1 MNPVDPRAEDLAE
14 IHERFTSRAALRDS
28 TVVVTGAGGF
38 LGYTLVGYLV
48 EYAAE
53 LGLAGVVAV
62 DRAAGADGHW
72 LTRLAARHPHL
83 EVVAG
88 DVVEFAHGPLAEV
101 RGRVHLVHAASIA
114 SPTTYRRFP
123 LETIDA
129 NVWGLRAMLDA
140 AREVDLGGFLF
151 FSSSEIYGDPPP
163 EAVPTPEEYLGN
175 VSCVGPRA
183 CYDESKRIGE
193 TLCWV
198 YATQFGLP
206 VTVVRPFN
214 NFGPG
219 MSPMDR
225 RLPADLASRV
235 LAGEDL
241 ELYSSGTPSRTFC
254 YVADA
259 VVGYLLALAHGRYDC
274 FNIGADGPELTV
286 EAFAERFRA
295 VAAELIGYRGSV
307 VRRTSDDP
315 DYLTGNPQRRCP
327 DLTRARAVLGYE
339 PRVEVDAGIARF
351 LSHLVLER
359 DGAMA

>member
-1 MNPVDPRAEDLAE
+1 MTPVDPRAEDLAG

-38 LGYTLVGYLV
+38 LGYYLVGYLV

-53 LGLAGVVAV
+53 LGLAGVIAV
-62 DRAAGADGHW
+62 DNGVASEEHW
-72 LTRLAARHPHL
+72 LARLAARNPRL
-83 EVVAG
+83 EVVVG
-88 DVVEFAHGPLAEV
+88 DAAAFARGRLAEL

-114 SPTTYRRFP
+114 SPTTYRQFP

-140 AREVDLGGFLF
+140 AREADLGGFLF
-151 FSSSEIYGDPPP
+151 YSSSEIYGDPPP
-163 EAVPTPEEYLGN
+163 EAIPTPEDYLGN

-198 YATQFGLP
+198 YATQFGMP

-219 MSPMDR
+219 MRPTDR
-225 RLPADLASRV
+225 RLPADLAARV

-241 ELYSSGTPSRTFC
+241 ELFSSGAPSRTFC

-259 VVGYLLALAHGRYDC
+259 VVGYLLALTHGRYDC
-274 FNIGADGPELTV
+274 FNIGADRPELSV

-295 VAAELIGYRGSV
+295 VAAELLGYRGSV
-307 VRRTSDDP
+307 VRRISDDP

-327 DLTRARAVLGYE
+327 DLSKARAVLGYE

-359 DGAMA
+359 DGATA